1 MDGMGCN
8 ELRVKNEERM
18 IYRRGNPARLR
29 RGLVPTMSGRIMRDY
44 IIKPLAVRQLRK
56 TKE

>member
-1 MDGMGCN
+1 
-8 ELRVKNEERM
+8 M